1 MGEAGAS
8 AAREFERRRD
18 KRHERVLSGHPRLG
32 KLLLAVFDEPQSTK
46 AWGQGAAG
54 EETVGA
60 SLRAISSESLRVLN
74 DRRIPGSRANIDHLV
89 VTAHGVYVIDAK
101 RYVGKRPTRR
111 VDGGLFN
118 PRREVLLVDGRDR
131 TQLVEGVRKQV
142 RLVKEVLA
150 GQPDVPVRGVL
161 CFVEADWPL
170 IGGSLTVEGVQV
182 TYPRRLRAILGEA
195 GNLGSD
201 RIADLQLALYQAFPR
216 SGA

>member
-1 MGEAGAS
+1 MGELGEQPKGVKRLRLRYAGTCRGCGTKLDAGVTADYDRGTKTVHCIVCPSTRSQPVARQTPEPQASGTSPLGWVVGEAGAS

-101 RYVGKRPTRR
+101 RYVGSAQL
-111 VDGGLFN
+111 GGLPPTPN
-118 PRREVLLVDGRDR
+118 CAVSG
-131 TQLVEGVRKQV
+131 G
-142 RLVKEVLA
+142 
-150 GQPDVPVRGVL
+150 
-161 CFVEADWPL
+161 WPTP
-170 IGGSLTVEGVQV
+170 IGC
-182 TYPRRLRAILGEA
+182 
-195 GNLGSD
+195 
-201 RIADLQLALYQAFPR
+201 
-216 SGA
+216 

>member
-118 PRREVLLVDGRDR
+118 PRREVLL
-131 TQLVEGVRKQV
+131 EGVRKQV

-201 RIADLQLALYQAFPR
+201 RIADLQLALHQAFPR

>member
-131 TQLVEGVRKQV
+131 TQLVEGFGSRCGWS
-142 RLVKEVLA
+142 RRCWRA
-150 GQPDVPVRGVL
+150 SRTSPCGGVL

-201 RIADLQLALYQAFPR
+201 RIADLQLALHQAFPR